1 MEEKKRT
8 LLAVAIS
15 CIILVAVAYS
25 FGLNFLGSTPEI
37 VVADPAAS
45 ASQPAGPGAAEGQAG
60 ILVEVTPQTVQ
71 SIIASMSRYKSYR
84 RSVEIRYSWTGGVSQ
99 AITAQVMVDGS
110 WSRCDATLASGMVEH
125 SIVGG
130 DTLWYWYDESEACL
144 TAPASQREAD
154 LIQRIPTYE
163 DVLLAETAAITATS
177 YEEKDDTPCIFVEV
191 ARELGYVDRYWISV
205 TSGLLTAAE
214 TEQDGEVVYSM
225 TSGDVVSPLSGGE
238 GAFTLPDGTALYG
251 V

>member
-45 ASQPAGPGAAEGQAG
+45 ASQSTGPDAAEGQAG

-71 SIIASMSRYKSYR
+71 SIVASMSRYKSYR
-84 RSVEIRYSWTGGVSQ
+84 RSVEIRYSWGDGASQ
-99 AITAQVMVDGS
+99 AIVAQVMVDGG
-110 WSRCDATLASGMVEH
+110 WSRCDTTLASGMVEH
-125 SIVGG
+125 SIVGE
-130 DTLWYWYDESEACL
+130 DTLWYWYDESEAWVSV
-144 TAPASQREAD
+144 PASQREAD
-154 LIQRIPTYE
+154 LIQHIPTYE
-163 DVLLAETAAITATS
+163 DVLLAETSAITATG
-177 YEEKDDTPCIFVEV
+177 YEEKDGTPCIFVEV
-191 ARELGYVDRYWISV
+191 TRELGYVERYWISV
-205 TSGLLTAAE
+205 NSGLLTAAE
-214 TEQDGEVVYSM
+214 TEQGGEVVYSM

-238 GAFTLPDGTALYG
+238 GAFMLPDGTVLYS